1 VHPWLTSKKGKLC
14 KRVWFLDDSAAEVEL
29 ETDVLEV
36 LEGLGVKQQVIRDSM
51 TGQNQHN
58 YVSTSYFLLLT
69 KRSSYSPTA
78 ETECPCLARVPAS
91 RTWQEQTLRTTQMD
105 DNNPYSLKR
114 ITGPV
119 RAGAGHNVPDKSST
133 GDKDKDKDTD
143 KVEGDSNPRVID
155 TAAAAAPAEAAPAV
169 PESPRVPRAPPPRK
183 PGEKG
188 SGAMRVGATRPST
201 AGRRAVPDTS
211 AYAVRQ
217 TEPTDMITPRGG
229 RPQRP
234 PGFQPQALDVGV

>member
-1 VHPWLTSKKGKLC
+1 MLGERQVHPWLSSKKGKLC

-36 LEGLGVKQQVIRDSM
+36 LEGLGVKQQMIRDSM

-91 RTWQEQTLRTTQMD
+91 RTWQEQTSRTTQMD

-114 ITGPV
+114 LTGPV
-119 RAGAGHNVPDKSST
+119 RAGAGHNVPDKS
-133 GDKDKDKDTD
+133 DKDRDTD
-143 KVEGDSNPRVID
+143 KAKGDRPRATD
-155 TAAAAAPAEAAPAV
+155 RADAAAPAEAASPAV
-169 PESPRVPRAPPPRK
+169 PESPRVPRAPPPRA

-188 SGAMRVGATRPST
+188 SGAMRVGSTRPST
-201 AGRRAVPDTS
+201 AGRRAAAADS
-211 AYAVRQ
+211 GAVRQ
-217 TEPTDMITPRGG
+217 TVEPTDVSTPRGG
-229 RPQRP
+229 RRP
-234 PGFQPQALDVGV
+234 PGFQPQALEVGV

>member
-1 VHPWLTSKKGKLC
+1 MHPWLSSKKGKLC

-29 ETDVLEV
+29 ETDVMEV

-91 RTWQEQTLRTTQMD
+91 RTWQEQTSRTTQMD

-119 RAGAGHNVPDKSST
+119 RVGAGHNVPDKSFT
-133 GDKDKDKDTD
+133 DKGDRDTD
-143 KVEGDSNPRVID
+143 TTMGDPHPRLTVR
-155 TAAAAAPAEAAPAV
+155 AAAAAPVEAVPAV
-169 PESPRVPRAPPPRK
+169 PESPRVPRAPPPRA

-201 AGRRAVPDTS
+201 AGRRAAADS
-211 AYAVRQ
+211 GAGAVRQ
-217 TEPTDMITPRGG
+217 MEPTDVTTPRGG
-229 RPQRP
+229 RP
-234 PGFQPQALDVGV
+234 PGFQPQAMEVGV